1 MKTYYTPAP
10 WTKAALALS
19 LLALAGCSTIGEFTG
34 QTESIE
40 YKSTVSGDPL
50 SIPPDLTKAN
60 QNPHYQAPEGT
71 AKFSDYAAGQR
82 AQQGVSPA
90 DRILPSQSGIQVMR
104 DGTLR
109 WLVVNQPAE
118 DIYPRVIEFWGEQGF
133 TIQSQ
138 DPRAGLIQTDWA
150 ENRAKIPEG
159 WLRSALGKVLDQVFD
174 SGERDRFTTR
184 MERVNGKT
192 EIYISHQHMEETPT
206 SDGAS
211 FKWIY
216 GKEDPGVNAAMLAR
230 LMVSLGAD
238 VQQAQAQVSQAEAG
252 PAGAMATP
260 QLSGGQAS
268 VTLNEPFDRAWRRVG
283 VALDSARFTVEDRN
297 RADGDYFIRY
307 LDTDTGEKVEQQTIF
322 GRMFG
327 SRNPAEPLKLRIHI
341 ADQGG
346 GSSVVTVHDEQGAP
360 LTDDTARRVITVMA
374 SHLNDAAIN

>member
-1 MKTYYTPAP
+1 MMTHTTPIR
-10 WTKAALALS
+10 WVKATLTLS
-19 LLALAGCSTIGEFTG
+19 LIALAGCSTLGELTG
-34 QTESIE
+34 QSESIE

-60 QNPHYQAPEGT
+60 QNPHYKAPEGV
-71 AKFSDYAAGQR
+71 AKFSDYVAGQQ
-82 AQQGVSPA
+82 AQGNANPA
-90 DRILPSQSGIQVMR
+90 DRVLPNQAGIQVMR

-109 WLVVNQPAE
+109 WLVVDQAAE
-118 DIYPRVIEFWGEQGF
+118 KIYPRVIDFWGEQGF

-138 DPRAGLIQTDWA
+138 DPQSGLIQTDWA

-184 MERVNGKT
+184 LERVNGKT

-230 LMVSLGAD
+230 LMVSLGTD
-238 VQQAQAQVSQAEAG
+238 VQRAQAQVSHAEAG
-252 PAGAMATP
+252 PAGVAAAP
-260 QLSGGQAS
+260 QLSDGQAS
-268 VTLNEPFDRAWRRVG
+268 VTLSEPFDRAWRRVG

-297 RADGDYFIRY
+297 RANGDYFIRY
-307 LDTDTGEKVEQQTIF
+307 LDTDTGQKIEQQTIF

-327 SRNPAEPLKLRIHI
+327 TRNSAEPLKLRIHV
-341 ADQGG
+341 ADQGA
-346 GSSVVTVHDEQGAP
+346 SSVVTVQDEQGAT
-360 LTDDTARRVITVMA
+360 LADGTARRVISVL
-374 SHLNDAAIN
+374 SGHLNEASAQ